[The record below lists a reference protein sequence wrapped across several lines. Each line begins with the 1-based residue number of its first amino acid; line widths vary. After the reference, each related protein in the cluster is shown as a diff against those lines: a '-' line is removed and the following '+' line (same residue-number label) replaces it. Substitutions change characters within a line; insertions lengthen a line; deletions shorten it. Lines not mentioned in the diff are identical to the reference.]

1 MITHFFVHG
10 YRIMVITL
18 AFQANDV
25 SSILTIRSR
34 ILVLTSFRP
43 IAILNSIRKCNQ
55 VKTKYIYSDVAQ

>member
-1 MITHFFVHG
+1 
-10 YRIMVITL
+10 MVITL

-25 SSILTIRSR
+25 SSILTIRFR
-34 ILVLTSFRP
+34 ILVLTSLRP